1 MDAYKERK
9 GGFGVK
15 ELFLLGLGI
24 MATLEEETKKKIDLF
39 VKKGAE
45 KEEKGRQCIQDLK
58 DREEAKNLEARIERA
73 LKRMVDIA
81 GIATK
86 EDVRRLEKKL
96 SELITR
102 VEEKGGA

>member
-1 MDAYKERK
+1 MDAYKEK
-9 GGFGVK
+9 EEGFGVK
-15 ELFLLGLGI
+15 ELFLLGLGL
-24 MATLEEETKKKIDLF
+24 MATLEEETKKNIDLF

-45 KEEKGRQCIQDLK
+45 KEEKGRQYIQDLRGK
-58 DREEAKNLEARIERA
+58 EEAKNLEARIERA

-86 EDVRRLEKKL
+86 EDVHLLEKKL
-96 SELITR
+96 SELMTK

>member
-1 MDAYKERK
+1 MDAYKEK
-9 GGFGVK
+9 EGGFGIK
-15 ELFLLGLGI
+15 ELFLLGLGL
-24 MATLEEETKKKIDLF
+24 MATLEEETKKKMDLF

-45 KEEKGRQCIQDLK
+45 KEEKGRQYIQDLRGK
-58 DREEAKNLEARIERA
+58 EEAKNLEVRIERA

-86 EDVRRLEKKL
+86 EDVHRLEKKL
-96 SELITR
+96 SELMTK